1 MSENRSWWSRLR
13 EGLQRSRTRLSD
25 GLKDIFTKRSLDQET
40 LEEIEEL
47 LISCDVGIT
56 TSHKLILALKQNRF
70 EQDTDLN
77 TFKSYLANA
86 IVEIL
91 TPVEATLCYNRARP
105 FIILAVGVNGSGKTT
120 TLGKLALQ
128 LKNQGQKVLLVAGD
142 TFRAAA
148 VDQLTAWG
156 KRIEVPVL
164 SAQSHA
170 NDPAALAF
178 EALKVAQNENY
189 DCVMIDTAG
198 RLHNK
203 VELMAELEKI
213 VRVIKK
219 FDPLSPHETLLVLDA
234 TIGQNALAQVET
246 FQSLIGVTGL
256 IVTKLDGTARG
267 GVLIGLADRFKI
279 PIYAIGVGETIEDLH
294 AFEAKAFAS
303 NLIGI
308 ANENQ
313 K

>member
-1 MSENRSWWSRLR
+1 MSENGSWWSRLR
-13 EGLQRSRTRLSD
+13 EGLQRSRTRISD
-25 GLKDIFTKRSLDQET
+25 GLKDILIKRPLDKEM

-47 LISCDVGIT
+47 LITCDVGVT
-56 TSHKLILALKQNRF
+56 TSHKLTLALKQNRF
-70 EQDTDLN
+70 GQDVDLD
-77 TFKSYLANA
+77 TLKSYLANA
-86 IVEIL
+86 ITEIL
-91 TPVEATLCYNRARP
+91 TPVEIPLNHTRVKP

-148 VDQLTAWG
+148 VDQLIAWG
-156 KRIEVPVL
+156 KRIDVPVL
-164 SAQSHA
+164 SAQEGA
-170 NDPAALAF
+170 KDPAALAF

-189 DCVMIDTAG
+189 DSVMIDTAG

-213 VRVIKK
+213 VRVMKK
-219 FDPLSPHETLLVLDA
+219 FDPASPHETLLVLDA
-234 TIGQNALAQVET
+234 TIGQNAFAQVET
-246 FQSLIGVTGL
+246 FQSLIGLTGI

-267 GVLIGLADRFKI
+267 GVLIGLADRFKL
-279 PIYAIGVGETIEDLH
+279 PIYAIGVGEKAEDLH
-294 AFEAKAFAS
+294 SFEARAFAN

-308 ANENQ
+308 ANEEN
-313 K
+313 

>member
-1 MSENRSWWSRLR
+1 MSENSSWWSRLR
-13 EGLQRSRTRLSD
+13 NGLQRSRTRLSD
-25 GLKDIFTKRSLDQET
+25 GLKDILIKRPLDKEM

-47 LISCDVGIT
+47 LITCDVGVV
-56 TSHKLILALKQNRF
+56 TSHKLTLALKQKRF
-70 EQDTDLN
+70 GQDVDLD
-77 TFKSYLANA
+77 TVKSCLATA
-86 IVEIL
+86 IIEIL
-91 TPVEATLCYNRARP
+91 NPVEAVLSYTRAKP

-156 KRIEVPVL
+156 KRIDVPVL
-164 SAQSHA
+164 ASQGGAS
-170 NDPAALAF
+170 DPAALAF

-189 DCVMIDTAG
+189 DSVMIDTAG

-213 VRVIKK
+213 VRVMKK
-219 FDPLSPHETLLVLDA
+219 FDPASPHETLLVLDA
-234 TIGQNALAQVET
+234 TIGQNAFAQVET
-246 FQSLIGVTGL
+246 FQSLIGLTGL

-267 GVLIGLADRFKI
+267 GVLIGLADRFKL
-279 PIYAIGVGETIEDLH
+279 PIYAIGVGETAEDLH
-294 AFEAKAFAS
+294 PFEAKAFAN

-308 ANENQ
+308 VNEN
-313 K
+313 